1 MATCWVLFTMAG
13 MDLLSL
19 LNTPAAGVNSTSA
32 NQSSTSTAATG
43 QNFQQMLMNMLSS
56 SASSGTSTGD
66 TSSDPDPLG
75 SSMSSLMMPIMYSML
90 EQLIMKQMEQLQSAQ
105 PAATSTPAD
114 ATTAAQTQPT
124 ELRQPAILVANQA
137 RATAAASTASTQ
149 PAVPVVNPLPAASPV
164 IPASDPGVIG
174 SSSHAVPYGEP
185 VHGPLTQ
192 TFHPG
197 HIGLDIGVVTGTPI
211 KSTMDGKVI
220 FAGWNTIGYGNLVIV
235 QNGDYQTY
243 YAHQSKIQVNVG
255 QTVQAGNV
263 LGLSGSTGNSTGPH
277 LHYEI
282 RYKGTPIDPTS
293 TTLNKSI

>member
-1 MATCWVLFTMAG
+1 MAG

-19 LNTPAAGVNSTSA
+19 LNTPAAGVNSTPA
-32 NQSSTSTAATG
+32 NPSSTSSTATG

-56 SASSGTSTGD
+56 SATMGASSSD
-66 TSSDPDPLG
+66 TSSDPNSLG
-75 SSMSSLMMPIMYSML
+75 SSMSSLMMPMMVSML

-105 PAATSTPAD
+105 SSATSTPSD
-114 ATTAAQTQPT
+114 ATIAAQPQST

-137 RATAAASTASTQ
+137 RAAAAASAAQSQT
-149 PAVPVVNPLPAASPV
+149 AVPVINPLPADSPV
-164 IPASDPGVIG
+164 NPPSDPGVIG

-192 TFHPG
+192 GFHPG
-197 HIGLDIGVVTGTPI
+197 HIGLDIGIVTGTPI

-220 FAGWNTIGYGNLVIV
+220 YAGWNTIGYGNLVIV

-243 YAHQSKIQVNVG
+243 YAHQSKIQVSVG

-263 LGLSGSTGNSTGPH
+263 IGLSGSTGNSTGPH

-282 RYKGTPIDPTS
+282 RYKGNPIDPTS